1 MKNTMTIAVLLS
13 LMAAAGLA
21 ATDAYAQSNSERIVA
36 IDERTSDIEDTTND
50 ISDSVG
56 SLATMVSAVQT
67 TLADLA
73 TSIQGVVASISG
85 VQTSV
90 DGMAGDIST
99 ISSKIS
105 SMDSALTG
113 ISAIDARLTGIEA
126 QIGSLQGSVDGID
139 TGDDMMTLQA
149 LAAIDSRLDATN
161 SRINDVFDRLSL
173 IETNLQITNQ
183 KIDTPPAPTTP
194 PVGNLLLDGESELNV
209 NTYHYIR
216 HGDATTNVAAAY
228 YELDMT
234 FSCNKNV
241 FLNQV
246 DLVQVP
252 KIGDMLD
259 HVSATDDTINQNTN
273 AVAEANDGG
282 PVKATNNN
290 YVQVDGRDLYNNAFH
305 TGGSTY
311 AELDVPVNFNNK
323 LLRSG
328 ESLKFASVL
337 HEGDFRFNS
346 SLISGDMEYYGQLK
360 GGTGDQVATDFSQL
374 INGSTRDA
382 NQGLYEINVD
392 WVASETG
399 VTCSLNFGSAGA
411 TAPGLTSSS
420 TLTYGVTTDKADAD
434 NALKDYRDTIDC
446 SGDPVQINEITAGT
460 TDDWDLAGF
469 AKVILTIGSDTYTLK
484 FDNSADTPILVDQDD
499 VLPLYVGNQD
509 LVISGSI
516 AVENLLLSLKY
527 DTIPNASCK
536 QVPHAA
542 YQ

>member
-1 MKNTMTIAVLLS
+1 MKNTTTIAVLLS
-13 LMAAAGLA
+13 LMAVAGLA
-21 ATDAYAQSNSERIVA
+21 ATDAYAQSNSERIA
-36 IDERTSDIEDTTND
+36 SIDARTSDMEDTVND

-56 SLATMVSAVQT
+56 SLVTMVSAVQT

-73 TSIQGVVASISG
+73 TSIQGIVSSVAG

-105 SMDSALTG
+105 SMESAMAG
-113 ISAIDARLTGIEA
+113 ITAIDARLTGIEG
-126 QIGSLQGSVDGID
+126 QIGSLQGSIDGID
-139 TGDDMMTLQA
+139 TGDDAMTMQA
-149 LAAIDSRLDATN
+149 LAAINSRLDATN

-252 KIGDMLD
+252 NIGDYLD
-259 HVSATDDTINQNTN
+259 HVSSATSTGPP
-273 AVAEANDGG
+273 DGVDAKDG
-282 PVKATNNN
+282 SPVSSTNNN
-290 YVQVDGRDLYNNAFH
+290 YVKVDGRDLYNNAFN
-305 TGGSTY
+305 TGGSTF
-311 AELDVPVNFNNK
+311 AELDVPVKFNNK

-328 ESLKFASVL
+328 EALKFTSVL
-337 HEGDFRFNS
+337 FEGQFANDTAGTNV
-346 SLISGDMEYYGQLK
+346 EYKGQLHIT
-360 GGTGDQVATDFSQL
+360 GTHTAVPNAEFEKL
-374 INGSTRDA
+374 IDGSTRDD
-382 NQGLYEINVD
+382 NKGLYEINVD

-460 TDDWDLAGF
+460 TDTWKLAGF
-469 AKVILTIGSDTYTLK
+469 SDVVLTIGSDEYKLK
-484 FDNSADTPILVDQDD
+484 FDTSSSVKTPVLVNQAD

-509 LVISGSI
+509 LVISGTI

-527 DTIPNASCK
+527 DTIPNASCE
-536 QVPHAA
+536 QVPYAA